1 MIHVTIDGQS
11 IEAPEQTTVLNAA
24 RMAGINIPTLCD
36 LPALKPYGSCRLCVV
51 EIEGFRTLQSSCTL
65 PISEGMVIRT
75 NTPKL
80 HEARKFILTLLFSE
94 RNHFC
99 MYCQKSGG
107 DCELQNS
114 AYGEYM
120 DHWPIQPQFNKF
132 EVDATHPYYIVDQN
146 RCILCRRCV
155 RACSEIVGN
164 NTLAIENRGSACMLI
179 ADYGVPFGESSCI
192 HCGTCV
198 QVCPTGALIDRRSAY
213 LGLDIK
219 ADHVDS
225 ICLGCSVGCGMD
237 VITDDNQ
244 LHHLEGLYQAPVNAG
259 LMCEVGRYQSL
270 NDGFQRILTPM
281 MRKNGKLS
289 PASWEETLKAV
300 TDRVNTVKG
309 GHLAAVASTRLPAE
323 TLHTFK
329 SLFAQQLGSPMVAS
343 IEEGATTALQNQ
355 VALPGVDLNGS
366 LDALKEADCV
376 VAIGV
381 DLTRS
386 HQVAGFF
393 IKRNL
398 QKGTRVIVI
407 DPGENGMSAFADYTL
422 AAKAGTDEALL
433 HGMMAAIKNL
443 GLDQGELPDGFDPNQ
458 YTTTVISQQ
467 TGVSAETLVAASREI
482 ATAKKPV
489 FVYGKGLTQGGSSKP
504 LQALASLAR
513 LVNSPALI
521 SPKGKANSM
530 AAHAYGLDVAFNPE
544 SFKAV
549 YVALGDDV
557 AYERLI
563 HSIEKVPFLA
573 VQASYTSPLTDRA
586 DVVFPVEMWAEQ
598 EGAYMNMEGRLQQA
612 HAALKAPQGV
622 LSNTQVLLKL
632 AESLNFKID
641 DGWKEDLMQHASAA
655 VR

>member
-1 MIHVTIDGQS
+1 MILVTIDGRS

-24 RMAGINIPTLCD
+24 RMAGITIPTLCD

-99 MYCQKSGG
+99 MFCQKSGG

-114 AYGEYM
+114 AYGEGM
-120 DHWPIQPQFNKF
+120 DHWPIQPNFNTF

-155 RACSEIVGN
+155 RACSEMVGN
-164 NTLAIENRGSACMLI
+164 NTLAIENRGSGCMLI
-179 ADYGVPFGESSCI
+179 ADFGVPFGESTCI
-192 HCGTCV
+192 RCGTCV

-219 ADHVDS
+219 AEHVES
-225 ICLGCSVGCGMD
+225 ICIGCSVGCGVD
-237 VITDDNQ
+237 VIAHDNQ
-244 LHHLEGLYQAPVNAG
+244 VHHIEGLYQAPVNAG
-259 LMCEVGRYQSL
+259 LMCEIGRYQSM
-270 NDGFQRILTPM
+270 NEERQRILSPM
-281 MRKNGKLS
+281 VRKNGKLS
-289 PASWEETLKAV
+289 PVSMEEALKAV
-300 TDRVNTVKG
+300 ADRFNAVKG
-309 GHLAAVASTRLPAE
+309 SHVAAVASTRLPAE
-323 TLHTFK
+323 TLHTFR
-329 SLFAQQLGSPMVAS
+329 SLFAEKLGSLSVAG
-343 IEEGATTALQNQ
+343 IEEGATTALQN
-355 VALPGVDLNGS
+355 VVDVPGIELNGS
-366 LDALKEADCV
+366 LDMLKEADCV

-381 DLTRS
+381 DLARS

-398 QKGTRVIVI
+398 LKGTRVIVI
-407 DPGENGMSAFADYTL
+407 DPGENEMSAFADYTL
-422 AAKAGTDEALL
+422 APKAGSDEALL
-433 HGMMAAIKNL
+433 NGMMAAIKNL
-443 GLDQGELPDGFDPNQ
+443 GLDQGELPDGFDPEK
-458 YTTTVISQQ
+458 YTTAAVSQQ
-467 TGVSAETLVAASREI
+467 TGVSAEALVAASREI
-482 ATAKKPV
+482 ADAKKPV
-489 FVYGKGLTQGGSSKP
+489 FVYGKGLTQSGSARP
-504 LQALASLAR
+504 LQALAGLAR
-513 LVNSPALI
+513 LVNSPALV

-530 AAHAYGLDVAFNPE
+530 AAHAYGLDVAFDPE
-544 SFKAV
+544 GCQAV
-549 YVALGDDV
+549 YVALGDDT
-557 AYERLI
+557 ASERLM
-563 HSIEKVPFLA
+563 HALEKVPFLA
-573 VQASYTSPLTDRA
+573 VQASYVSPLTDRA

-598 EGAYMNMEGRLQQA
+598 DGDFMNMEGRLQQI

-632 AESLNFKID
+632 AESLNIKVGN
-641 DGWKEDLMQHASAA
+641 GWKEELMQHAPAA